1 MVLEVFR
8 LNKLVYIADDDS
20 VARTYI
26 KAVVE
31 KEGYRVEAFE
41 TGDQLFIAF
50 QRQPCDLAILDV
62 VMPGNNGIL
71 VCEMLR
77 EISDVPVIMLSAL
90 DSDEDYA
97 SGISRG
103 GNVYLSKPFSET
115 RLAVNVNSLLNRA
128 VAPKPLEQPVLTR
141 PKADNLMTFADITI
155 YPDQLTA
162 YCNKADL
169 GLTNSEFN
177 LLVYMIEN
185 QERAIS
191 REELLKQ
198 LWDADSGVSL
208 RATDDTVKRL
218 RKKLSDA
225 ESTVSVS
232 TVWGFGFRLSIAM
245 V

>member
-1 MVLEVFR
+1 MS
-8 LNKLVYIADDDS
+8 KLIYVADDDAL
-20 VARTYI
+20 ARTYI
-26 KAVVE
+26 QSIVE
-31 KEGYRVEAFE
+31 KEGYSVETFE
-41 TGDQLFIAF
+41 TGDQLYIAF
-50 QRQPCDLAILDV
+50 QRHPCDLAILDV
-62 VMPGNNGIL
+62 IMPGNNGIV

-77 EISDVPVIMLSAL
+77 QISDVPIIMLSAL

-115 RLAVNVNSLLNRA
+115 RLLVNVNSLLSKPVA
-128 VAPKPLEQPVLTR
+128 VVQTQPATNTSSSRSGNVV
-141 PKADNLMTFADITI
+141 TFADILI

-162 YCNKADL
+162 YCNKNDL
-169 GLTNSEFN
+169 VLTNSEFN

-191 REELLKQ
+191 RDELLSQ
-198 LWDADSGVSL
+198 LWGADSGVSL

-225 ESTVSVS
+225 NSKVSVS
-232 TVWGFGFRLSIAM
+232 TVWGFGFRLSIGN
-245 V
+245 

>member
-1 MVLEVFR
+1 MG
-8 LNKLVYIADDDS
+8 KLIYVADDDS
-20 VARTYI
+20 LARAYI
-26 KAVVE
+26 QSIVE
-31 KEGYRVEAFE
+31 REGYLVEAFE
-41 TGDQLFIAF
+41 TGDQLYIAF

-62 VMPGNNGIL
+62 IMPGNNGIV

-77 EISDVPVIMLSAL
+77 QVSDVPIIMLSAL

-115 RLAVNVNSLLNRA
+115 RLIVNVNSLLSKP
-128 VAPKPLEQPVLTR
+128 VATVQTQTTSTTQSRSGNVVS
-141 PKADNLMTFADITI
+141 FADILI

-162 YCNKADL
+162 YCNKNDL
-169 GLTNSEFN
+169 VLTNSEFN
-177 LLVYMIEN
+177 LMVYMIEN

-191 REELLKQ
+191 RDELLSQ
-198 LWDADSGVSL
+198 LWGADSGVSL

-225 ESTVSVS
+225 NSKVSVS
-232 TVWGFGFRLSIAM
+232 TVWGFGFRLSIGS
-245 V
+245 

>member
-1 MVLEVFR
+1 VEVFV
-8 LNKLVYIADDDS
+8 LSKLVYVADDDS

-26 KAVVE
+26 RAIVE
-31 KEGYRVEAFE
+31 REGYAVEAFE

-71 VCEMLR
+71 VCEMIR
-77 EISDVPVIMLSAL
+77 EISDIPVIMLSAL

-115 RLAVNVNSLLNRA
+115 RLAVNVNSLLSRPVQTA
-128 VAPKPLEQPVLTR
+128 PVAAPAATNQKGGNVI
-141 PKADNLMTFADITI
+141 TFADITI
-155 YPDQLTA
+155 FPDQLTA
-162 YCNKADL
+162 YCNKNDL
-169 GLTNSEFN
+169 ILTNSEFN

-191 REELLKQ
+191 REELLNQ
-198 LWDADSGVSL
+198 LWGADSGVSL

-218 RKKLSDA
+218 RKKLSD
-225 ESTVSVS
+225 SSSIVSVS
-232 TVWGFGFRLSIAM
+232 TVWGFGFRLSVAT
-245 V
+245 